1 MSDVTA
7 AGEGTTPAPESQPNG
22 ASGSTPQGGEK
33 PAGKAKGSKGGNAQ
47 QRRPGVFGRIALFV
61 RQVIAEMRK
70 VVTPTRSEWINQS
83 ITVLVF
89 VLVLMLFIT
98 GVDFLVGLGTKW
110 AFGG

>member
-7 AGEGTTPAPESQPNG
+7 AGEGTSPAPESQPEGN
-22 ASGSTPQGGEK
+22 SGSAAPGGEK
-33 PAGKAKGSKGGNAQ
+33 PAGKSKAAKERKAK
-47 QRRPGVFGRIALFV
+47 RRPGLFRRIALFV
-61 RQVIAEMRK
+61 RQIIAEMRK

-83 ITVLVF
+83 VTVLVF
-89 VLVLMLFIT
+89 VLVIMVFIT